1 MATINA
7 ELNSAGKKLETL
19 EQKKKRLLQQEENL
33 KRELAQL
40 NREAR
45 EAQRKVETK
54 GKILIGSMLIESAI
68 ADESVYRFLTAQMPH
83 FLARAEKKR
92 PADEKAVAHW
102 LEHIAERRKEAAE
115 AAQAA
120 QPEQTPAEQQQA
132 V

>member
-19 EQKKKRLLQQEENL
+19 EQRKKRLLQQEEKL

-54 GKILIGSMLIESAI
+54 GKILIGSMIIEAAI
-68 ADESVYRFLTAQMPH
+68 HNDGVYQFLASEMPK
-83 FLARAEKKR
+83 FLARAEKPR

-102 LEHIAERRKEAAE
+102 FEYMREKREEAAE